1 MTVVTRK
8 VSAAHATPAMPRGA
22 ARAVLNGV
30 MTMLKTLAAVA
41 AGIVLVTIAFAK
53 FARGIP
59 TSAIGRTSPTTLDRH
74 RASHRTFLAKSVR
87 HCRQTLPVVAFPKG
101 VQGSVRTSV
110 NRNQEDNNAQKM
122 CGVERRKRAD
132 GR

>member
-1 MTVVTRK
+1 MTVVTHKFPPR
-8 VSAAHATPAMPRGA
+8 TPLPLCPRGA

-59 TSAIGRTSPTTLDRH
+59 HKRNRSHFPDHIG
-74 RASHRTFLAKSVR
+74 
-87 HCRQTLPVVAFPKG
+87 
-101 VQGSVRTSV
+101 
-110 NRNQEDNNAQKM
+110 
-122 CGVERRKRAD
+122 
-132 GR
+132 

>member
-22 ARAVLNGV
+22 TPVALGGV
-30 MTMLKTLAAVA
+30 TMLKTLAAVA

-59 TSAIGRTSPTTLDRH
+59 HKRNRSHFPDHIG
-74 RASHRTFLAKSVR
+74 
-87 HCRQTLPVVAFPKG
+87 
-101 VQGSVRTSV
+101 
-110 NRNQEDNNAQKM
+110 
-122 CGVERRKRAD
+122 
-132 GR
+132 

>member
-1 MTVVTRK
+1 MTVVTHK
-8 VSAAHATPAMPRGA
+8 FPPAHATPAMPRGT

-59 TSAIGRTSPTTLDRH
+59 HQRNRSHFPDHIG
-74 RASHRTFLAKSVR
+74 
-87 HCRQTLPVVAFPKG
+87 
-101 VQGSVRTSV
+101 
-110 NRNQEDNNAQKM
+110 
-122 CGVERRKRAD
+122 
-132 GR
+132 